1 MGLPSLIS
9 STRRAFATAHVDL
22 LAVGEVCMISRTD
35 LGQLVEDVLTWTLK
49 GQIEVSDADLP
60 FTK

>member
-1 MGLPSLIS
+1 
-9 STRRAFATAHVDL
+9 
-22 LAVGEVCMISRTD
+22 MISRTE
-35 LGQLVEDVLTWTLK
+35 LGQLVKDVLTWTLK